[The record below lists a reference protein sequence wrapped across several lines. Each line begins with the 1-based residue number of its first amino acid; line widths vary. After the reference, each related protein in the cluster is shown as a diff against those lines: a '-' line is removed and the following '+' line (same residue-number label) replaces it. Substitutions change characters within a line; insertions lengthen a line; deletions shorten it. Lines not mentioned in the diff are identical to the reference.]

1 MVLSHTLSPFGGKEN
16 IVFYTLAA
24 GRCPAAFWLPG
35 RAGRGK
41 IYIHSAAW
49 AVGFGGCAD

>member
-1 MVLSHTLSPFGGKEN
+1 MVLSHTLSPFGRKEN
-16 IVFYTLAA
+16 VVFYTLAA